1 MSFAETENETSAPAG
16 PVASALTEG
25 GAETVG
31 GIVSRTV
38 IVKDAVP
45 VLPCASVAL
54 QVTDVVPIGNVLPD
68 SGEHSGV
75 N

>member
-1 MSFAETENETSAPAG
+1 M
-16 PVASALTEG
+16 
-25 GAETVG
+25 
-31 GIVSRTV
+31 SRTV